1 MQGKCPYSSLTANFR
16 SQTCWRSPTCIV
28 TPQNKGDVSL
38 TLKTINFFK
47 LQFAIR
53 SGGHSPNPGW
63 SSVNEPGILV
73 DLQKLNEITLSADKK
88 VVRLG
93 PGGRWGAVYEA
104 LDPHQLSV
112 IGGRIPQVGVAGL
125 ILGGTQ
131 CTLNSTGVQLTARC
145 RGILPLL
152 RGVWSRGRQ
161 CQEL

>member
-1 MQGKCPYSSLTANFR
+1 MQVIRSNSSLIASPR
-16 SQTCWRSPTCIV
+16 SQKCGRSPICIV
-28 TPQNKGDVSL
+28 TPYSKGDISL
-38 TLKTINFFK
+38 ILKTVNFFK

-63 SSVNEPGILV
+63 SSINEPGILV

-125 ILGGTQ
+125 VLGGTQ
-131 CTLNSTGVQLTARC
+131 CTLIPPECN
-145 RGILPLL
+145 
-152 RGVWSRGRQ
+152 
-161 CQEL
+161 